1 MVFGWGRKKEPEP
14 QVPQTQEVLLSG
26 VPDIV
31 SQMLELREFQTV
43 SEIKS
48 HRDQVGPLLQE
59 ISHIGRML
67 EQDDLKV
74 DDIDKNIRIIVVR
87 GKKQVID
94 VIKKDIVDL
103 PDVFTYDDAVL
114 LHNTLNQILK
124 KVGDALGRQTRVIHI
139 FAKKYAGKL
148 KDILAEINSSNA
160 EIKKLLTNLDNSRSM
175 FEDINDSLKQISSLK
190 GFNADAKQRISSL
203 NDSLAACENKMAT
216 CKESIKN
223 IKSSTKYSELLKQE
237 DLLNQL
243 QLQKTQLNNRILDQF
258 TKISR
263 PLGRYE
269 YSSSLDKE
277 QKLLLSR
284 LIQSPADVL
293 TQDNRDTI
301 AVILENVKKSV
312 SSGSVSVKD
321 KAKALSQITGVEGIL
336 DDLISEISSQISEQ
350 AAVKNHI
357 ADLTPAELPVL
368 EKDLAKFT
376 YNKSD
381 IESKIQSLSG
391 EISENKS
398 RIPHIINEI
407 EIELRQF
414 SHTRYTIIPE
424 N

>member
-14 QVPQTQEVLLSG
+14 QVPQTKEVLLSG

-31 SQMLELREFQTV
+31 SQLLKLRESQTV

-48 HRDQVGPLLQE
+48 HRGQVAPLLQE
-59 ISHIGRML
+59 ISNIGRML
-67 EQDDLKV
+67 EQDNLKV

-103 PDVFTYDDAVL
+103 PNVLTYDDAIL

-148 KDILAEINSSNA
+148 KDILAEINSINA
-160 EIKKLLTNLDNSRSM
+160 EIKKLLTNLENSRFM
-175 FEDINDSLKQISSLK
+175 IEEINGSLKQISNLK
-190 GFNADAKQRISSL
+190 DFNAEAKQRISSL
-203 NDSLAACENKMAT
+203 NDNLAACESKVAG

-223 IKSSTKYSELLKQE
+223 LKSSAKYLE
-237 DLLNQL
+237 LLNQKELLNRL
-243 QLQKTQLNNRILDQF
+243 QLQRTQLNSKILDQF

-277 QKLLLSR
+277 QKLVLSR

-293 TQDNRDTI
+293 TQGNKDTI
-301 AVILENVKKSV
+301 VVILENVKKGV

-321 KAKALSQITGVEGIL
+321 KAKALSQITEVEEAL
-336 DDLISEISSQISEQ
+336 DYLISEISSHASEQ
-350 AAVKNHI
+350 AAVKNRI
-357 ADLTPAELPVL
+357 ADLNPAELPLL
-368 EKDLAKFT
+368 EKDLAKLT
-376 YNKSD
+376 YIKSD
-381 IESKIQSLSG
+381 IESKIQSLKG

-414 SHTRYTIIPE
+414 SHTRYNIAPE